1 MTATRRSS
9 LDGSHRR
16 VSAVRFLALLP
27 CCLLSACLTLTAPDA
42 APSPPDGPVTVAADP
57 APSPPPSRAPSPPP
71 AAAHRGSQRPYTVRG
86 VTYHPQAD
94 SRGYSAV
101 GTASWYGQAFHG
113 RRTATGEPFDMHAL
127 TAAHKTLPLPSY
139 VLVRNL
145 ANQRSA
151 LVKVNDRGPFV
162 GDRLIDLSYAAAQH
176 LGLHQRGL
184 GAVEVVAVPAP
195 EPASAG
201 AATPADVPWVEPVPA
216 RRTAQTRRYRAPDA

>member
-1 MTATRRSS
+1 M
-9 LDGSHRR
+9 
-16 VSAVRFLALLP
+16 
-27 CCLLSACLTLTAPDA
+27 A
-42 APSPPDGPVTVAADP
+42 APSPSGPVTVAAET
-57 APSPPPSRAPSPPP
+57 APSPSLSGSPSPPALTAP
-71 AAAHRGSQRPYTVRG
+71 RGRQRPYTVRG

-94 SRGYSAV
+94 SRGYTAV
-101 GTASWYGQAFHG
+101 GTASWYGHAFHG